1 MRHRRT
7 GDGKKE
13 TGKEHTHN
21 PSSVATAEPGDW
33 KNYENNSFFILGDI
47 LK

>member
-7 GDGKKE
+7 RDGKKE

-21 PSSVATAEPGDW
+21 PSSVATAEPGIG
-33 KNYENNSFFILGDI
+33 KIMRIIVSLSSEIY
-47 LK
+47 